1 VQGITALARTKAH
14 QDARPQLEGRAKRLP
29 EEAKGEAEK
38 LSHGKEREN
47 PTEKSPAAKDRLAN
61 QSVAVVASIKAAG
74 LRTPQLAS
82 SSLSSSGCTQTRVP
96 LLSGLV
102 MDLLHQRLQ
111 RAPADFA

>member
-61 QSVAVVASIKAAG
+61 QSVAVVASVAAAEM
-74 LRTPQLAS
+74 TPPRLAPH
-82 SSLSSSGCTQTRVP
+82 LSSSE
-96 LLSGLV
+96 
-102 MDLLHQRLQ
+102 
-111 RAPADFA
+111 A